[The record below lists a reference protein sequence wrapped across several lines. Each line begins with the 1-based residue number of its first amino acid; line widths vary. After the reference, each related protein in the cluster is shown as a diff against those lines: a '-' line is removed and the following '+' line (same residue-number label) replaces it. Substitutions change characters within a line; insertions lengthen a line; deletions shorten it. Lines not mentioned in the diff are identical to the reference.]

1 MADRIAHQTVIL
13 EGVLKVRH
21 PILSF
26 VWYTRRF
33 SLCADCFFRRYNGDQ
48 LRYLQCISSSTTV
61 TKENDTDFVVC
72 VNPPGVIFAS
82 FDHRFHIRAESV
94 AERDRWTDAISQMIA
109 SETHKERNIQVKFG
123 QPGLTFLDEAT
134 IISHP
139 NGACHTLDDLRGH
152 DIVGIYLSAKWCG
165 PCQAFTKQL
174 SQIYKELV
182 RADKKFGVLFVSNND
197 FDEKSFTECVDFLL

>member
-48 LRYLQCISSSTTV
+48 LRYLQCISSNTTV

-82 FDHRFHIRAESV
+82 FRSSFSHSRGISGRARPLDRRHLSDDCIR
-94 AERDRWTDAISQMIA
+94 DAQGEKHPSQ
-109 SETHKERNIQVKFG
+109 
-123 QPGLTFLDEAT
+123 
-134 IISHP
+134 
-139 NGACHTLDDLRGH
+139 
-152 DIVGIYLSAKWCG
+152 
-165 PCQAFTKQL
+165 
-174 SQIYKELV
+174 V
-182 RADKKFGVLFVSNND
+182 RAAWPHFFGRSNHY
-197 FDEKSFTECVDFLL
+197 FSSQRRLPHAG

>member
-1 MADRIAHQTVIL
+1 M
-13 EGVLKVRH
+13 
-21 PILSF
+21 
-26 VWYTRRF
+26 
-33 SLCADCFFRRYNGDQ
+33 
-48 LRYLQCISSSTTV
+48 
-61 TKENDTDFVVC
+61 
-72 VNPPGVIFAS
+72 NPPGVIFAS

-197 FDEKSFTECVDFLL
+197 FDEKSFTEYFHEMPWVALDYNEDLIKVILTYAMRNLNVRSIPTLILIDPKTGKFTTQGVEIVKAGAGAFPWRW